1 MYNDVWNAL
10 EQATLFA
17 GMKAEEIEGELKA
30 LDFNVRDIPAKDT
43 FLYQGKACQEA
54 IIVLDGELV
63 ARMTEGDNKPLTV
76 DYLRTGTLLTPAF
89 LFSNDRNAPVSL
101 MAVSQARLFCMS
113 VAHLDLLLHA
123 NMQVRHNFL
132 RLLSDINLF
141 LLNKIKSVYLAPL
154 RERLAQHLLRMARK
168 TGSSNITL
176 HHSRQELADLFGVK
190 KSSLIRSLSELEAQG
205 AIFVRQKEIVIL
217 NVNMLKAG
225 A

>member
-1 MYNDVWNAL
+1 
-10 EQATLFA
+10 
-17 GMKAEEIEGELKA
+17 
-30 LDFNVRDIPAKDT
+30 
-43 FLYQGKACQEA
+43 
-54 IIVLDGELV
+54 
-63 ARMTEGDNKPLTV
+63 
-76 DYLRTGTLLTPAF
+76 
-89 LFSNDRNAPVSL
+89 
-101 MAVSQARLFCMS
+101 MS

-168 TGSSNITL
+168 AGSSNITL

>member
-63 ARMTEGDNKPLTV
+63 ARMTEGDNKTLTV

-101 MAVSQARLFCMS
+101 MAVSHARLFCMS

-141 LLNKIKSVYLAPL
+141 LLNKIKSVI
-154 RERLAQHLLRMARK
+154 LLHFAS
-168 TGSSNITL
+168 GWPNICC
-176 HHSRQELADLFGVK
+176 VWP
-190 KSSLIRSLSELEAQG
+190 
-205 AIFVRQKEIVIL
+205 VRQVVPTLPCTTRDKSWPTFL
-217 NVNMLKAG
+217 G
-225 A
+225 

>member
-63 ARMTEGDNKPLTV
+63 ARMTEGDNKTLTV

-89 LFSNDRNAPVSL
+89 
-101 MAVSQARLFCMS
+101 LFCMS

-176 HHSRQELADLFGVK
+176 HHSRQELANLFGVK

>member
-63 ARMTEGDNKPLTV
+63 ARMTEGDNKTLTV

-89 LFSNDRNAPVSL
+89 LFSNDRNGSQSCKAFLYVCCPSRPFVTCQHAGAPQLSSP
-101 MAVSQARLFCMS
+101 A
-113 VAHLDLLLHA
+113 
-123 NMQVRHNFL
+123 VRHQPF
-132 RLLSDINLF
+132 
-141 LLNKIKSVYLAPL
+141 
-154 RERLAQHLLRMARK
+154 
-168 TGSSNITL
+168 SS
-176 HHSRQELADLFGVK
+176 
-190 KSSLIRSLSELEAQG
+190 
-205 AIFVRQKEIVIL
+205 
-217 NVNMLKAG
+217 
-225 A
+225 